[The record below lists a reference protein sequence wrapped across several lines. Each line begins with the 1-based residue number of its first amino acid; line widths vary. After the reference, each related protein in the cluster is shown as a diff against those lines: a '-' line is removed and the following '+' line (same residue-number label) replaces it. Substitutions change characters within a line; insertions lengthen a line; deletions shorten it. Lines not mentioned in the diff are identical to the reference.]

1 MTQTG
6 ESPPTVL
13 ITGAS
18 GGIGWELAKLF
29 ARDSYRLVLVARNR
43 SKLEELAQ
51 NLQREFGASA
61 IVLAEDLADLNAP
74 GRIYDTLQRQGI
86 EVDAL
91 VNNAGFG
98 DFGPFAETDLKVDLE
113 MMQVNMAALVHLTRL
128 FLPGMVDRKKGR
140 ILNVSSMAAFG
151 PGPFMA
157 MYYATKAFVSSFSE
171 AIADELR
178 GTGVTVTALCPGP
191 TRTGFQARAGTERD
205 RLASEFMEA
214 GVVARIGYRGLLA
227 GKAVVIPGLR
237 NRLIALLVKLIPR
250 RLATRL
256 VRMIHTR

>member
-1 MTQTG
+1 MTQTE

-29 ARDSYRLVLVARNR
+29 ACDGYRLVLVARNR

-61 IVLAEDLADLNAP
+61 IVLAEDLADPNAP

-86 EVDAL
+86 EVDVL

-113 MMQVNMAALVHLTRL
+113 MMQVNMTALVHLTRL
-128 FLPGMVDRKKGR
+128 FLPGMVDRKKGK
-140 ILNVSSMAAFG
+140 ILNVSSLAAFE

-157 MYYATKAFVSSFSE
+157 MYYATKAFVSSYSE

-191 TRTGFQARAGTERD
+191 TRTGFQARAGTERN
-205 RLASEFMEA
+205 RTASEFMEA
-214 GVVARIGYRGLLA
+214 AEVARVGYRGLLA

-237 NRLIALLVKLIPR
+237 NRLIALFVKLIPR
-250 RLATRL
+250 SIATRL
-256 VRMIHTR
+256 VRMIHNR